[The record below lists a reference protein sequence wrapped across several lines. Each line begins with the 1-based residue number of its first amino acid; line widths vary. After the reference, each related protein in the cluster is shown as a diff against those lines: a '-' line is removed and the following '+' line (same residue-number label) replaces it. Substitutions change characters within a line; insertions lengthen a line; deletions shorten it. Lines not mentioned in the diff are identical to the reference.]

1 MNRATG
7 ITAAIL
13 TASLLL
19 SGCGNQIPDMTEE
32 EQALIVSYAAEVVER
47 HDSNHP
53 SRLESEEAV
62 ELKKEEEEAQKEAQ
76 KEQLKQEE
84 AAKAEETKNN
94 EASSSE
100 TAKQKVELTM
110 DDVIGADGFS
120 FSYEGYELDDSYPD
134 TGEETYFAMNATE
147 GQKLLVLKFLA
158 HNISGEDRELSM
170 VSSGVRFKI
179 TAGGKTQ
186 NALTTMLLND
196 FSNFSG
202 TIPGNGTQE
211 LVLICEVPADGSV
224 TEGGSDS
231 IAVIVRNG
239 DKNATISLQ

>member
-53 SRLESEEAV
+53 SRLESEEVV
-62 ELKKEEEEAQKEAQ
+62 ELKKEEEAQKEAK

-84 AAKAEETKNN
+84 AAKAEEAKNN
-94 EASSSE
+94 EASSE
-100 TAKQKVELTM
+100 TAKQKVELTL
-110 DDVIGADGFS
+110 DDVVGADGFS

>member
-62 ELKKEEEEAQKEAQ
+62 ELKKEEEAQKEAK

-84 AAKAEETKNN
+84 AAKAEEAKNN
-94 EASSSE
+94 EASSE
-100 TAKQKVELTM
+100 TAKQKVELTL
-110 DDVIGADGFS
+110 DDVVGADGFS

>member
-53 SRLESEEAV
+53 SRLESEEVV
-62 ELKKEEEEAQKEAQ
+62 ELKKEEEAQKEAK

-84 AAKAEETKNN
+84 AAKAEEAKNN
-94 EASSSE
+94 EASSE
-100 TAKQKVELTM
+100 TAKQKVELTL
-110 DDVIGADGFS
+110 DDVVGADGFS

-231 IAVIVRNG
+231 IAVIVKNG

>member
-47 HDSNHP
+47 YDSNHP
-53 SRLESEEAV
+53 SRLESEEVV
-62 ELKKEEEEAQKEAQ
+62 ELKKEEEAQKEAK

-84 AAKAEETKNN
+84 AAKAEEAKNN
-94 EASSSE
+94 EASSE
-100 TAKQKVELTM
+100 TANQKVELTL
-110 DDVIGADGFS
+110 DDVVGADGFS

-239 DKNATISLQ
+239 DKNATISLR

>member
-32 EQALIVSYAAEVVER
+32 EQAMIVSYAAEVVER

-53 SRLESEEAV
+53 SRLESEEVV
-62 ELKKEEEEAQKEAQ
+62 ELKKEEEAQKEAK

-84 AAKAEETKNN
+84 AAKAEEAKNN

-100 TAKQKVELTM
+100 AAKQKVELTL
-110 DDVIGADGFS
+110 DDVVGADGFS

-134 TGEETYFAMNATE
+134 TGEETYFAMDATE
-147 GQKLLVLKFLA
+147 GQKLLVLK
-158 HNISGEDRELSM
+158 SM

-196 FSNFSG
+196 FSNFSE

>member
-53 SRLESEEAV
+53 SRLESEEVV
-62 ELKKEEEEAQKEAQ
+62 ELKKEEEAQKEAK

-84 AAKAEETKNN
+84 AAKAEEAKNN

-100 TAKQKVELTM
+100 TAKQN
-110 DDVIGADGFS
+110 
-120 FSYEGYELDDSYPD
+120 EGYELDDSYPD
-134 TGEETYFAMNATE
+134 TGEETYFAMDATE

-158 HNISGEDRELSM
+158 HNVSGEDRELSM

-196 FSNFSG
+196 FSNFSE

>member
-53 SRLESEEAV
+53 SRLESEEVV
-62 ELKKEEEEAQKEAQ
+62 ELKKEEEAQKEAK

-84 AAKAEETKNN
+84 AKNN

-100 TAKQKVELTM
+100 TAKQKVELTL
-110 DDVIGADGFS
+110 DDVVGADGFS

>member
-53 SRLESEEAV
+53 SRLESEEVV
-62 ELKKEEEEAQKEAQ
+62 ELKKEEEAQKEAK

-84 AAKAEETKNN
+84 AAKAEEAKNN
-94 EASSSE
+94 EAS
-100 TAKQKVELTM
+100 
-110 DDVIGADGFS
+110 
-120 FSYEGYELDDSYPD
+120 SYEGYELDDSYPD
-134 TGEETYFAMNATE
+134 TGEETYFAMDATE

-158 HNISGEDRELSM
+158 HNVSGEDRELSM

-196 FSNFSG
+196 FSNFSE

>member
-53 SRLESEEAV
+53 SRLESEEVV
-62 ELKKEEEEAQKEAQ
+62 ELKKEEEAQKEAK
-76 KEQLKQEE
+76 KEQLKAEE
-84 AAKAEETKNN
+84 AKNN

-100 TAKQKVELTM
+100 AAKQKVELTL
-110 DDVIGADGFS
+110 DDVVGADGFS

-134 TGEETYFAMNATE
+134 TGEETYFAMDATE

-158 HNISGEDRELSM
+158 HNVSGEDRELSM

-196 FSNFSG
+196 FSNFSE

>member
-1 MNRATG
+1 MNRATE

-53 SRLESEEAV
+53 SRLESEEVV
-62 ELKKEEEEAQKEAQ
+62 ELKKEEEAQKEAK

-84 AAKAEETKNN
+84 AAKAEEAKNN
-94 EASSSE
+94 EASSE
-100 TAKQKVELTM
+100 TAKQKVELTL
-110 DDVIGADGFS
+110 DDVVGADGFS

>member
-32 EQALIVSYAAEVVER
+32 EQAMIVSYAAEVVER

-53 SRLESEEAV
+53 SRLESEEVV
-62 ELKKEEEEAQKEAQ
+62 ELKKEEEAQKEAK

-100 TAKQKVELTM
+100 AAKQKVELTL
-110 DDVIGADGFS
+110 DDVVGADGFS

-134 TGEETYFAMNATE
+134 TGEETYFAMDATE

-158 HNISGEDRELSM
+158 HNVSGEDRELSM

-196 FSNFSG
+196 FSNFSE

>member
-53 SRLESEEAV
+53 SRLESEEVV
-62 ELKKEEEEAQKEAQ
+62 ELKKEEEAQKDAK

-84 AAKAEETKNN
+84 AKNN

-100 TAKQKVELTM
+100 TAKQKVELTL
-110 DDVIGADGFS
+110 DDVVGADGFS

>member
-19 SGCGNQIPDMTEE
+19 SGCGNQIPDMTGE

-53 SRLESEEAV
+53 SRLESEEVV
-62 ELKKEEEEAQKEAQ
+62 ELKKEEEAQKEAK

-84 AAKAEETKNN
+84 AAKAEEAKNN
-94 EASSSE
+94 EASSE
-100 TAKQKVELTM
+100 AAKQKVELTL
-110 DDVIGADGFS
+110 DDVVGADGFS

-134 TGEETYFAMNATE
+134 TGEETYFAMDATE

-158 HNISGEDRELSM
+158 HNVSGEDRELSM

-196 FSNFSG
+196 FSNFSE

>member
-53 SRLESEEAV
+53 SRLESEEVV
-62 ELKKEEEEAQKEAQ
+62 ELKKEEEAQKEAK

-84 AAKAEETKNN
+84 AAKAEEAKNN
-94 EASSSE
+94 ESSSE
-100 TAKQKVELTM
+100 TAKQKVELTL
-110 DDVIGADGFS
+110 DDVVGADGFS

>member
-53 SRLESEEAV
+53 SRLESEEVV
-62 ELKKEEEEAQKEAQ
+62 ELKKEEEAQKEAK

-84 AAKAEETKNN
+84 AAKAEEAKNN
-94 EASSSE
+94 EASSE
-100 TAKQKVELTM
+100 TANQKVELTL
-110 DDVIGADGFS
+110 DDVVGADGFS

-239 DKNATISLQ
+239 DKNATISLR

>member
-53 SRLESEEAV
+53 SRLESEEVV
-62 ELKKEEEEAQKEAQ
+62 ELKKEEEAQKEAK

-84 AAKAEETKNN
+84 AAKAEEAKNN
-94 EASSSE
+94 EASSE
-100 TAKQKVELTM
+100 TAKQKVELTL
-110 DDVIGADGFS
+110 DDVVGADGFS

-170 VSSGVRFKI
+170 VSSRVRFKI

>member
-1 MNRATG
+1 M
-7 ITAAIL
+7 
-13 TASLLL
+13 
-19 SGCGNQIPDMTEE
+19 
-32 EQALIVSYAAEVVER
+32 
-47 HDSNHP
+47 
-53 SRLESEEAV
+53 
-62 ELKKEEEEAQKEAQ
+62 
-76 KEQLKQEE
+76 KQEE
-84 AAKAEETKNN
+84 AAKAEEAKNN

-100 TAKQKVELTM
+100 TAKQKVELTL
-110 DDVIGADGFS
+110 DDVVGADGFS

-134 TGEETYFAMNATE
+134 TGEETYFAMDATE

-158 HNISGEDRELSM
+158 HNVSGEDRELSM

-211 LVLICEVPADGSV
+211 LVVICEVPADGSV

>member
-1 MNRATG
+1 MNKATG

-13 TASLLL
+13 TVSLFL

-47 HDSNHP
+47 HDSNHS
-53 SRLESEEAV
+53 SRLESEEVV
-62 ELKKEEEEAQKEAQ
+62 ELKKEEKAQKEAK
-76 KEQLKQEE
+76 KEQLRQEE
-84 AAKAEETKNN
+84 AEEEKNN
-94 EASSSE
+94 EASSPE
-100 TAKQKVELTM
+100 ATKQEAELTL
-110 DDVIGADGFS
+110 DDVIGTDGFT
-120 FSYEGYELDDSYPD
+120 FSYEGYELTDSFPD
-134 TGEETYFAMNATE
+134 VGEETYFAMNATE

-202 TIPGNGTQE
+202 TVPGNGTQE

-224 TEGGSDS
+224 TEGGSDG